1 MVLAAVVAIASAFC
15 FAGSTSLQHR
25 AAGEVT
31 PTGPGSVSLFL
42 ALLQHPLWV
51 TGAATGAVAFLLHG
65 WALSLGVIAFV
76 QPVMLI
82 GVVLAVL
89 FRSLLAG
96 RLPAPREVL
105 AVGVT
110 MAGLALFVAM
120 TDDATQRA
128 RADAGSALLLTAAAL
143 AGAGLLVIGAARL
156 SSDARRSFC
165 LGASSGALFGLTA
178 GYLKY
183 IGADVGEDG
192 LPGGLLTWKVLA
204 LMSIGLTG
212 VVINQHAYRA
222 ARLAASMPVLNVVS
236 VVGAVTFGWV
246 VFGQPPTSGGL
257 PLLVQVLALGVVAYG
272 LTLLGRVQE
281 LPDPEPAGSAPPVLG
296 GVR

>member
-31 PTGPGSVSLFL
+31 PVGPGSAALFL
-42 ALLQHPLWV
+42 ALVRHPLWV
-51 TGAATGAVAFLLHG
+51 AGAATGAVAFLMHG
-65 WALSLGVIAFV
+65 WALTLGAIAFV

-96 RLPAPREVL
+96 RLPATREVL

-110 MAGLALFVAM
+110 MAGLALFVVM
-120 TDDATQRA
+120 TDDAARHA
-128 RADAGSALLLTAAAL
+128 RADAGTAIPLTIATL
-143 AGAGLLVIGAARL
+143 AGVGLLVVGAAQLR
-156 SSDARRSFC
+156 SDARRSFC

-183 IGADVGEDG
+183 IGADVGTDG
-192 LPGGLLTWKVLA
+192 LLGGLLTWKVLA
-204 LMSIGLTG
+204 LVSIGLTG

-257 PLLVQVLALGVVAYG
+257 PLLVQVLALGVVGYG
-272 LTLLGRVQE
+272 LTLLGRVQDV
-281 LPDPEPAGSAPPVLG
+281 LDPESAGASPVLG